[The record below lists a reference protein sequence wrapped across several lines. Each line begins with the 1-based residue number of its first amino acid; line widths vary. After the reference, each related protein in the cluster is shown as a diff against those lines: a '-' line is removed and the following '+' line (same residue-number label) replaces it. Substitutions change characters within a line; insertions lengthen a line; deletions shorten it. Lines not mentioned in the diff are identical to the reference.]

1 MNRDET
7 ESFLRKVAEAC
18 GIDFEVVEFDIF
30 KAVVVGGTQ
39 RVWNPLTSDTDALG
53 VAAELDIKIAW
64 HMTCVEARTSPHSCE
79 LVGFSEDGGD
89 KLAAFRIAVC
99 RQAAKQAPVP
109 IEPPA
114 GREVVDG

>member
-7 ESFLRKVAEAC
+7 EAFLRKIAEAC
-18 GIDFEVVEFDIF
+18 CIDFEVVEFDIF
-30 KAVVVGGTQ
+30 KAVVVGGVQ

-79 LVGFSEDGGD
+79 LVNYSDTGGY
-89 KLAAFRIAVC
+89 KPAAFRLAVC
-99 RQAAKQAPVP
+99 REAAKQAPVP
-109 IEPPA
+109 IEPTA
-114 GREVVDG
+114 GREVGL